1 MLRAAL
7 VVGVAPRRDSMRRA
21 SLRHAMHMRH
31 AMHRDHSHA
40 HLSPAHLS
48 PLQVPHSHLLPQLLS
63 EGSGLKPIFDAPSVR
78 EWTVLVPQLQP

>member
-7 VVGVAPRRDSMRRA
+7 VVGVAPRRDSMRHD
-21 SLRHAMHMRH
+21 SLRRDSLRH
-31 AMHRDHSHA
+31 AMHRDHS
-40 HLSPAHLS
+40 PAHIS